1 MRSRG
6 QVSRRSIVMMF
17 SAWPLVRTSPG
28 RALSP
33 IRLVFAAAG
42 EGSAFLAFGHAV
54 KPVIERYAEIAVEL
68 RETGGS
74 NENAELLQAGAAQI
88 GCLSMGPGYDAWH
101 GRGPFQG
108 RPLRALRAVAP
119 LYETPYHAIAL
130 AESGIRTLKNLSGR
144 RVGVGPAGGPGEV
157 FFRGIAEAL
166 AIKATVVT
174 GTPAELSAKVLS
186 REIDAFWYGSGLPSP
201 PFLEI
206 ARRADA
212 IVFGLQRDEAQQFR
226 RRFPYFSP
234 HEIPANTYPG
244 QTEPISSLAVW
255 NFLTAHEGVA
265 DDPVYRVTKAL
276 LDHPDEVRATFP
288 TAAAMTR
295 ANAVANTFLP
305 FHAGAARYYRE
316 TGVALPPALLSG
328 STPSAAVP

>member
-33 IRLVFAAAG
+33 IRLIFAAAG

-108 RPLRALRAVAP
+108 RPLRALRAP
-119 LYETPYHAIAL
+119 SRPST
-130 AESGIRTLKNLSGR
+130 KR
-144 RVGVGPAGGPGEV
+144 R
-157 FFRGIAEAL
+157 I
-166 AIKATVVT
+166 T
-174 GTPAELSAKVLS
+174 
-186 REIDAFWYGSGLPSP
+186 PSP
-201 PFLEI
+201 SP
-206 ARRADA
+206 RAA
-212 IVFGLQRDEAQQFR
+212 
-226 RRFPYFSP
+226 S
-234 HEIPANTYPG
+234 
-244 QTEPISSLAVW
+244 EP
-255 NFLTAHEGVA
+255 
-265 DDPVYRVTKAL
+265 
-276 LDHPDEVRATFP
+276 
-288 TAAAMTR
+288 
-295 ANAVANTFLP
+295 
-305 FHAGAARYYRE
+305 
-316 TGVALPPALLSG
+316 
-328 STPSAAVP
+328 